1 MMSTRTAKMH
11 AERYE
16 SGKTS
21 EGEVEAEA
29 GLNVGVGVG
38 VEESKMMRRVVL
50 KMDVRCV
57 ATVLLHIV
65 SAGC

>member
-1 MMSTRTAKMH
+1 MMSASLAKMH
-11 AERYE
+11 SERYE
-16 SGKTS
+16 SRKTS
-21 EGEVEAEA
+21 EGEVEA
-29 GLNVGVGVG
+29 GVSVGVGVGVG